1 MTQATAY
8 ESDDFIRIVKNRG
21 TVPVSQIIGR
31 TYIKTY
37 FDTLYEPIGGGGTG
51 WQTVTETWTRT
62 GNHTFTIATD
72 LTTKYQKGTK
82 IRYKDGGAFEYG
94 VIGAATYSAPNTT
107 VTLIT
112 NTDYL
117 MAAATITDTAIS
129 YQAMPQ
135 GFPGWFNWD
144 PAPAGAFDARTKLL
158 LGNGVTNSASIGL
171 HVGDSGNSN
180 RLLMNFNS
188 NPSTQNFNL
197 AGYTYTGGTNTQ
209 RGSTWNVPGNEI
221 YLRIT
226 RDGSNNCS
234 FYFSVNGILWQLVA
248 TQSFTFTVAN
258 LGYRIT
264 QAAALTHE
272 CAADWL
278 RTDV

>member
-1 MTQATAY
+1 MADIQEDDMTQATAY

-21 TVPVSQIIGR
+21 TVPVSQIIAR
-31 TYIKTY
+31 TYVKTY

-144 PAPAGAFDARTKLL
+144 PAPAGFSAVPTLQVYRWTAQGRTITLAYNEG
-158 LGNGVTNSASIGL
+158 GNGTSSTTAFSATAPIAAATITNMAWRAVLGLGTDNSVTLTTPGRAAIT
-171 HVGDSGNSN
+171 SGS
-180 RLLMNFNS
+180 
-188 NPSTQNFNL
+188 STINL
-197 AGYTYTGGTNTQ
+197 AKDMASGAWTASGGKRAIFT
-209 RGSTWNVPGNEI
+209 
-221 YLRIT
+221 
-226 RDGSNNCS
+226 
-234 FYFSVNGILWQLVA
+234 LVYE
-248 TQSFTFTVAN
+248 F
-258 LGYRIT
+258 
-264 QAAALTHE
+264 
-272 CAADWL
+272 
-278 RTDV
+278 